1 MVWLIGFEFTV
12 HEVLRVEISK
22 AGTESTKKIPKFFIF
37 KGWNLANGISDLNNP

>member
-12 HEVLRVEISK
+12 CEVLRAEISK
-22 AGTESTKKIPKFFIF
+22 TATESTKKYQIFIF